1 MATSKEKRNLLDD
14 LVDGAREIFEALERL
29 LNPGKRPKPQ
39 PIPIPVRSNPP
50 RPMPRRR

>member
-1 MATSKEKRNLLDD
+1 MASTKEKRNVLDD
-14 LVDGAREIFEALERL
+14 LVDGAREIFEALDRL

-50 RPMPRRR
+50 RHDPRRR

>member
-1 MATSKEKRNLLDD
+1 MASTKDKRNVLDD

-39 PIPIPVRSNPP
+39 PIPIPVRSNPFP
-50 RPMPRRR
+50 PDTRRR